1 MSGQP
6 TSFHQNMSRRD
17 MLRLTGVGAAGAAL
31 AACAV
36 PAAAPDAGG
45 DSAPAMEPVTII
57 ATSGMPVNTFDNAL
71 ERSLERLPNIA
82 MEVNANSWGEGGWDG
97 YSDTMLTRIAGGEQI
112 DVIMIAIEGLR
123 LLTAKNVLEVL
134 DDFFAADE
142 PANDILHNDIHV
154 TLREMLQVDSK
165 QYLFPFSW
173 NNMVMYYNTAVFE
186 EEGLDPP
193 PTDWTWDDFLQT
205 CLQVANV
212 TGGADDRFAY
222 SFWGASMFGMC
233 AWYFNNDASPI
244 SDDWL
249 DSNLLDPKLAETLQ
263 FLADLILEHKVAPNP
278 EGWDEWAQFHA
289 GNVVMRTCGRWCIAG
304 TLEAEFDTYDIQY
317 QPHNAGPLKTVAGTE
332 GWGVSTSSEN
342 PQEAWEVVKHL
353 SHSDTSIDL
362 VKVGGS
368 IPALRSVAAMPVFAE
383 YGPPNT
389 ALFYESLDFA
399 ATVPSPTNFNIVEPI
414 LNRNYATIWN
424 GERTVEEAMQAAH
437 DELQPEMD
445 KLKQA

>member
-1 MSGQP
+1 MSRQP
-6 TSFHQNMSRRD
+6 SPFHQNMSRRD

-36 PAAAPDAGG
+36 PAAAPEAGG
-45 DSAPAMEPVTII
+45 DSAPAMEPVTVI

-123 LLTAKNVLEVL
+123 LLTAKNVLVVL

-173 NNMVMYYNTAVFE
+173 NNMVMYYNTTIFE

-222 SFWGASMFGMC
+222 SFWGESMFGMA
-233 AWYFNNDASPI
+233 AWYFNNDVSPI

-249 DSNLLDPKLAETLQ
+249 DSNLLDPKVAETLQ

-278 EGWDEWAQFHA
+278 EGWDDWAQFHA
-289 GNVVMRTCGRWCIAG
+289 GNLVMRTCGRWCIAG
-304 TLEAEFDTYDIQY
+304 TFEAEFETYDIQY
-317 QPHNAGPLKTVAGTE
+317 QPHQSGPLKTVAGTE

-424 GERTVEEAMQAAH
+424 GERTVEEALQAAH
-437 DELQPEMD
+437 EELQPEMD

>member
-6 TSFHQNMSRRD
+6 TPFHQNMSRRD

-71 ERSLERLPNIA
+71 ERSLDRLPNIA

-173 NNMVMYYNTAVFE
+173 NNMVMYYNTTIFE

-222 SFWGASMFGMC
+222 SFWGASMFGMA
-233 AWYFNNDASPI
+233 AWYFNNDVSPI

-249 DSNLLDPKLAETLQ
+249 DSNLLDPKVAETLQ
-263 FLADLILEHKVAPNP
+263 FLADLILEHKVVPNP

-289 GNVVMRTCGRWCIAG
+289 GNLVMRTCGRWCIG
-304 TLEAEFDTYDIQY
+304 GSLEADFNTYDIQY
-317 QPHNAGPLKTVAGTE
+317 QPHQAGPLKTVAGTE

-342 PQEAWEVVKHL
+342 PQEAWEVVKLL

-424 GERTVEEAMQAAH
+424 GERTVEEALQAAH

>member
-1 MSGQP
+1 MSRQP
-6 TSFHQNMSRRD
+6 TPSHPNMSRRD

-31 AACAV
+31 AACAAPV
-36 PAAAPDAGG
+36 AAPDAGG
-45 DSAPAMEPVTII
+45 DSAPAMEPVTVI
-57 ATSGMPVNTFDNAL
+57 ATTGMPVNTFDNAL

-123 LLTAKNVLEVL
+123 LLTAKNVLVVL

-142 PANDILHNDIHV
+142 PANDILQNDIHV
-154 TLREMLQVDSK
+154 TLREMLQVDNK

-222 SFWGASMFGMC
+222 SFWGASMFGMA
-233 AWYFNNDASPI
+233 AWYFNNDVSPI

-249 DSNLLDPKLAETLQ
+249 DSNLLDPKVAETLQ

-278 EGWDEWAQFHA
+278 EGWDDWAQFHA
-289 GNVVMRTCGRWCIAG
+289 GNLVMRTCGRWCIAG
-304 TLEAEFDTYDIQY
+304 TLEAEFETYDIQY
-317 QPHNAGPLKTVAGTE
+317 QPHQAGPLKTVAGTE

-342 PQEAWEVVKHL
+342 PEEAWEVVKHL
-353 SHSDTSIDL
+353 AHSDTSIDL

-368 IPALRSVAAMPVFAE
+368 IPALRSVAEMPVFAE

-424 GERTVEEAMQAAH
+424 GERTVEEALQAAH

>member
-1 MSGQP
+1 MSGLP
-6 TSFHQNMSRRD
+6 TPFHQNMSRRD

-233 AWYFNNDASPI
+233 AWYFTNDVSPI

-249 DSNLLDPKLAETLQ
+249 DSNLLDPKVAETLQ

-278 EGWDEWAQFHA
+278 EGWDDWAQFHA
-289 GNVVMRTCGRWCIAG
+289 GNLVMRTCGRWCIAG
-304 TLEAEFDTYDIQY
+304 TLEAEFETYDIQY
-317 QPHNAGPLKTVAGTE
+317 QPTQAGPLKTVAGTE

>member
-1 MSGQP
+1 MSRQP
-6 TSFHQNMSRRD
+6 TPFQQIMSRRD

-31 AACAV
+31 AACAA

-45 DSAPAMEPVTII
+45 DSAPAIEPVTII
-57 ATSGMPVNTFDNAL
+57 ATTGMPVNTFDNAL

-173 NNMVMYYNTAVFE
+173 NNMVMYYNTTVFE

-233 AWYFNNDASPI
+233 AWYFTNDVSPI

-249 DSNLLDPKLAETLQ
+249 DSNLLDPKVAETLQ

-278 EGWDEWAQFHA
+278 EGWDDWAQFHA
-289 GNVVMRTCGRWCIAG
+289 GNLVMRTCGRWCIAG
-304 TLEAEFDTYDIQY
+304 TLEAEFETYDIQY
-317 QPHNAGPLKTVAGTE
+317 QPTQAGPLKTVAGTE

>member
-1 MSGQP
+1 
-6 TSFHQNMSRRD
+6 
-17 MLRLTGVGAAGAAL
+17 
-31 AACAV
+31 
-36 PAAAPDAGG
+36 
-45 DSAPAMEPVTII
+45 MEPVTII

-173 NNMVMYYNTAVFE
+173 NNMVMYYNTTVFE

-249 DSNLLDPKLAETLQ
+249 DSNLLDPKVAETLQ

-289 GNVVMRTCGRWCIAG
+289 GNLVMRTCGRWCIAG

>member
-1 MSGQP
+1 MSQQRSP
-6 TSFHQNMSRRD
+6 FHQNMSRRD

-36 PAAAPDAGG
+36 PAAAPDAGD
-45 DSAPAMEPVTII
+45 DSAPAMEPVTVI

-97 YSDTMLTRIAGGEQI
+97 YSDTMLTRIAAGEQI

-173 NNMVMYYNTAVFE
+173 NNMVMYYNTAIFE

-233 AWYFNNDASPI
+233 AWYFTNDVSPI

-249 DSNLLDPKLAETLQ
+249 DSNLLDPKVAETLQ

-278 EGWDEWAQFHA
+278 EGWDDWAQFHA
-289 GNVVMRTCGRWCIAG
+289 GNLVMRTCGRWCIAG
-304 TLEAEFDTYDIQY
+304 TLEAEFETYDIQY
-317 QPHNAGPLKTVAGTE
+317 QPNQAGPLKTVAGTE

-424 GERTVEEAMQAAH
+424 GERTVEEALQAAH

>member
-1 MSGQP
+1 MSRQP
-6 TSFHQNMSRRD
+6 TLSHQNMSRRD
-17 MLRLTGVGAAGAAL
+17 MLRLTGVGAAGVAL
-31 AACAV
+31 AACAA
-36 PAAAPDAGG
+36 PAAAPASGG

-57 ATSGMPVNTFDNAL
+57 ATTGMPVNTFDNAL

-123 LLTAKNVLEVL
+123 LLTAKNVLVEL

-173 NNMVMYYNTAVFE
+173 NNMVMYYNTAIFE

-205 CLQVANV
+205 CHQVANV

-249 DSNLLDPKLAETLQ
+249 DSNLLDPKVAETLQ

-289 GNVVMRTCGRWCIAG
+289 GNLVMRTCGRWCIAG
-304 TLEAEFDTYDIQY
+304 SLEAEFDTYDIQY

-342 PQEAWEVVKHL
+342 PEEAWEVVKHL
-353 SHSDTSIDL
+353 AHSDTSIDL

-368 IPALRSVAAMPVFAE
+368 IPALRSVSEMPVFAE
-383 YGPPNT
+383 YGPANT
-389 ALFYESLDFA
+389 ALFYESLDVA

-424 GERTVEEAMQAAH
+424 GERSVEEAMQAAH
-437 DELQPEMD
+437 AELQPEMD

>member
-1 MSGQP
+1 MSRRSTP
-6 TSFHQNMSRRD
+6 LHQNMSRRD

-31 AACAV
+31 AACAAPAVV
-36 PAAAPDAGG
+36 PDTGG
-45 DSAPAMEPVTII
+45 GSTPAMEPVTII
-57 ATSGMPVNTFDNAL
+57 ATSGMPVNTFDNAR
-71 ERSLERLPNIA
+71 ERSLEQLPNIA

-97 YSDTMLTRIAGGEQI
+97 YSDTLLTRIAGGEQI

-123 LLTAKNVLEVL
+123 LLTNKNILVPL

-142 PANDILHNDIHV
+142 PANDILQNDIHV
-154 TLREMLQVDSK
+154 TLREMLQVDGI
-165 QYLFPFSW
+165 QYEFPFSW
-173 NNMVMYYNTAVFE
+173 NNMVMYYNTAIFE

-193 PTDWTWDDFLQT
+193 SPDWTWDDFLQT
-205 CLQVANV
+205 CISLANV

-222 SFWGASMFGMC
+222 SFWGASMFGMA
-233 AWYFNNDASPI
+233 AWLFNNDTSPV

-249 DSNLLDPKLAETLQ
+249 DSNLLDPKFAETLQ
-263 FLADLILEHKVAPNP
+263 FLADLILVHKVAPNP

-289 GNVVMRTCGRWCIAG
+289 GNVVMRTCGRWCIGASF
-304 TLEAEFDTYDIQY
+304 EAEFESYDIQY
-317 QPHNAGPLKTVAGTE
+317 QPHQSGPFKTVAGTE
-332 GWGVSTSSEN
+332 GWGVATSSEN

-368 IPALRSVAAMPVFAE
+368 IPALRSVAEMPVFAE

-399 ATVPSPTNFNIVEPI
+399 GTVPSPTNFNIVEPI
-414 LNRNYATIWN
+414 LNRHYATIWN
-424 GERTVEEAMQAAH
+424 GERTVEDALQSAH
-437 DELQPEMD
+437 EELQPEMD

>member
-1 MSGQP
+1 MSRQP
-6 TSFHQNMSRRD
+6 TPFHQNMSRRD

-31 AACAV
+31 AACAAPV
-36 PAAAPDAGG
+36 AAPDAGG
-45 DSAPAMEPVTII
+45 DSAPAMEPVTVI
-57 ATSGMPVNTFDNAL
+57 ATTGMPVNTFDNAL

-123 LLTAKNVLEVL
+123 LLTAKNVLVVL

-173 NNMVMYYNTAVFE
+173 NNMVMYYNTAIFE

-233 AWYFNNDASPI
+233 AWSFNNYVSPI

-249 DSNLLDPKLAETLQ
+249 DSNLLDPKVAETLQ

-278 EGWDEWAQFHA
+278 EGWDDWAQFHA
-289 GNVVMRTCGRWCIAG
+289 GNLVMRTCGRWCIAG
-304 TLEAEFDTYDIQY
+304 TFEAEFETYDLQY
-317 QPHNAGPLKTVAGTE
+317 QPHHSGPLKTVAGTE

-342 PQEAWEVVKHL
+342 PEEAWEVVKHL

-368 IPALRSVAAMPVFAE
+368 IPDLRSVAAMPVFA
-383 YGPPNT
+383 
-389 ALFYESLDFA
+389 
-399 ATVPSPTNFNIVEPI
+399 
-414 LNRNYATIWN
+414 
-424 GERTVEEAMQAAH
+424 
-437 DELQPEMD
+437 
-445 KLKQA
+445 

>member
-1 MSGQP
+1 
-6 TSFHQNMSRRD
+6 MSRRD

-31 AACAV
+31 AACAAPV
-36 PAAAPDAGG
+36 AAPDAGG
-45 DSAPAMEPVTII
+45 DSAPAMEPVTVI
-57 ATSGMPVNTFDNAL
+57 ATTGMPVNTFDNAL

-123 LLTAKNVLEVL
+123 LLTAKNVLVVL

-173 NNMVMYYNTAVFE
+173 NNMVMYYNTAIFE

-233 AWYFNNDASPI
+233 AWYFNNDVSPI

-249 DSNLLDPKLAETLQ
+249 DSNLLDPKVAETLQ

-278 EGWDEWAQFHA
+278 EGWDDWAQFHA
-289 GNVVMRTCGRWCIAG
+289 GNLVMRTCGRWCIAG
-304 TLEAEFDTYDIQY
+304 TFEAEFETYDLQY
-317 QPHNAGPLKTVAGTE
+317 QPHHSGPLKTVAGTE

-342 PQEAWEVVKHL
+342 PEEAWEVVKHL

-424 GERTVEEAMQAAH
+424 GERTVEEALQAAH

>member
-1 MSGQP
+1 MSGKP
-6 TSFHQNMSRRD
+6 TPFHQNMSRRD

-173 NNMVMYYNTAVFE
+173 NNMVMYYNTTVFE

-233 AWYFNNDASPI
+233 AWYFNNDVSPI

-249 DSNLLDPKLAETLQ
+249 DSNLLDPKVAETLQ

-289 GNVVMRTCGRWCIAG
+289 GNLVMRTCGRWCIAG

>member
-1 MSGQP
+1 MSRQP
-6 TSFHQNMSRRD
+6 TLSHQNMSRRD

-31 AACAV
+31 AACAA
-36 PAAAPDAGG
+36 PAAAPASGG

-57 ATSGMPVNTFDNAL
+57 ATTGMPVNTFDNAL

-123 LLTAKNVLEVL
+123 LLTAKNVLVVL
-134 DDFFAADE
+134 DDFLAADE

-154 TLREMLQVDSK
+154 TLREMLQVDNK

-193 PTDWTWDDFLQT
+193 STDWTWDDFLQT

-233 AWYFNNDASPI
+233 AWFFNNDVSPI

-249 DSNLLDPKLAETLQ
+249 DSNLLDPKVAETLQ

-278 EGWDEWAQFHA
+278 EGWDDWAQFHA
-289 GNVVMRTCGRWCIAG
+289 GNLVMRTCGRWCIAG
-304 TLEAEFDTYDIQY
+304 TLEAEFETYDLQY
-317 QPHNAGPLKTVAGTE
+317 QPHHSGPLKTVAGTE

-342 PQEAWEVVKHL
+342 PDEAWEVVKHL
-353 SHSDTSIDL
+353 AHSDTSIDL

-368 IPALRSVAAMPVFAE
+368 IPALRSVAEMPVFAE

-399 ATVPSPTNFNIVEPI
+399 ATVPSPTNFNMVEPI

-424 GERTVEEAMQAAH
+424 GERSVEEAMQAAH
-437 DELQPEMD
+437 AELQPEMD

>member
-6 TSFHQNMSRRD
+6 TPFHQNMSRRD

-36 PAAAPDAGG
+36 PAAAPDAR

-71 ERSLERLPNIA
+71 ERSLESLPNIA

-249 DSNLLDPKLAETLQ
+249 DSNLLDPKVAETLQ

-368 IPALRSVAAMPVFAE
+368 IPALRSVAEMPVFAE

>member
-6 TSFHQNMSRRD
+6 TPFRQNMSRRD

-36 PAAAPDAGG
+36 PAAPPDAGG

-71 ERSLERLPNIA
+71 ERSLESLPNIA

-173 NNMVMYYNTAVFE
+173 NNMVMYYNTTVFE

-233 AWYFNNDASPI
+233 AWYFTNDVSPI

-249 DSNLLDPKLAETLQ
+249 DSNLLDPKVAETLQ

-424 GERTVEEAMQAAH
+424 GERTVEEALQAAH